1 MEYIENDD
9 CEIVYSIRDLAID
22 VIKTLVRRE
31 VSLLF
36 VRNKRLQPFMQMLV
50 CEMADVDFEKIE
62 YNELTC
68 QDLAKLQ
75 DAYSKYIKGNVFVY
89 SSDDNEQEKICEICL
104 QMIAKHKIG
113 IIGVEISPN
122 FSSTLK
128 LGLLDRLK
136 TKYVIF

>member
-68 QDLAKLQ
+68 QDLA
-75 DAYSKYIKGNVFVY
+75 S
-89 SSDDNEQEKICEICL
+89 
-104 QMIAKHKIG
+104 IG
-113 IIGVEISPN
+113 
-122 FSSTLK
+122 
-128 LGLLDRLK
+128 
-136 TKYVIF
+136 

>member
-104 QMIAKHKIG
+104 QMVAKHKIG
-113 IIGVEISPN
+113 FIGVEISPN
-122 FSSTLK
+122 FPSTLK

>member
-9 CEIVYSIRDLAID
+9 CEIVYSIRDLSID

-104 QMIAKHKIG
+104 QTIAKHKIG
-113 IIGVEISPN
+113 FIGVEISPN

>member
-104 QMIAKHKIG
+104 QMVAKYKIG
-113 IIGVEISPN
+113 FIGVEISPN